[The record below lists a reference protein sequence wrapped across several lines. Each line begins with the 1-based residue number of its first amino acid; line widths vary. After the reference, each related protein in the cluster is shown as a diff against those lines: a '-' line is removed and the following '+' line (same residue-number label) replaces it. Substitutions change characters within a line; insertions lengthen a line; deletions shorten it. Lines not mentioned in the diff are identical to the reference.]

1 MDYCLLICLYSDR
14 PDSDECSYSTQQS
27 IYWKDMAKCQKEH
40 KTGTDQAI
48 VFITTCYHTLFL
60 ITSHYNICFA
70 NCWSTHI
77 SAIHLHLDQSLNCKK
92 ASAAV
97 GKAVDHCSITAL
109 ISTLDQ
115 YSVLD
120 DKSCKDLRHRIGWGR
135 LLERL
140 IKTLSADWNI
150 QLLIRI
156 WRAMLQKAKVEK

>member
-1 MDYCLLICLYSDR
+1 MLICLYSDR

-48 VFITTCYHTLFL
+48 VFITTFYHTLLL
-60 ITSHYNICFA
+60 ITSHCNICFA

-77 SAIHLHLDQSLNCKK
+77 SAIHLHLDQSLNCKE
-92 ASAAV
+92 ASATV
-97 GKAVDHCSITAL
+97 GKTADHCSITAL

-120 DKSCKDLRHRIGWGR
+120 DKSCKSLRHRIGWGR

-156 WRAMLQKAKVEK
+156 WRAMLQKAKCKK